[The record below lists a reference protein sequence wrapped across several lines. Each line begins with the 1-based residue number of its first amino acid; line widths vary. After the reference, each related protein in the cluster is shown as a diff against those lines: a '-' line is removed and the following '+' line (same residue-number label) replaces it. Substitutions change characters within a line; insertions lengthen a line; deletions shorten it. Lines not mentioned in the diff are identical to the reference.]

1 LLRCAAKANLEFVAS
16 IPNLK
21 VGVSH
26 TSYWSVQGKFSII
39 ILKLISKGLKSASNF
54 KRYKNMKIN
63 RLAVSLF
70 FFTNGFQYASWVAR
84 LPEVQTLYGVSNTT
98 LGTIL
103 LCSAAGA
110 ISAMPFAGILT
121 VRFGSRWVTIA
132 TAIGFILAI
141 PLIPLL
147 SNLWLIGVL
156 FFMLGV
162 FGGSED
168 VAMNG
173 QAVFV
178 ERLYKR
184 SILSSFHGVWSIGTA
199 LGAGFGALFAK
210 FGTPLFTHFLII
222 STLSLALILWAAFN
236 LIKDDPLSIKR
247 EKDQKD
253 QDEPTFRLPTKAI
266 LPLGIIAFCGMT
278 TEGSVA
284 DWAAIYMHKTIGKD
298 EAFSALAFGA
308 FATAM
313 TIGRL
318 IGDYFTEKFGKRQ
331 QLIIA
336 SLLSIIGLALALAF
350 NNQWT
355 VLAGFFIVGLGI
367 STIVPIIYSTAGN
380 TEGVSP
386 SVGIAMATTI
396 GYSGFFV
403 GPPVIGYLADIFS
416 LRIGLLFSLM
426 LCIVMLIFVLQKIRK

>member
-1 LLRCAAKANLEFVAS
+1 
-16 IPNLK
+16 
-21 VGVSH
+21 
-26 TSYWSVQGKFSII
+26 
-39 ILKLISKGLKSASNF
+39 
-54 KRYKNMKIN
+54 MKIN

-70 FFTNGFQYASWVAR
+70 FFTNGFQYANWVAR
-84 LPEVQTLYGVSNTT
+84 LPEVQTLYGISNTT

-147 SNLWLIGVL
+147 SNLWLIGAL

-210 FGTPLFTHFLII
+210 LSIPLFTHFLII
-222 STLSLALILWAAFN
+222 SSISLALILWAAFN
-236 LIKDDPLSIKR
+236 LIKDDPLSMSNENT
-247 EKDQKD
+247 EKDT
-253 QDEPTFRLPTKAI
+253 EIPTFRLPTKAI

-318 IGDYFTEKFGKRQ
+318 IGDYFTEKFGKRK

-336 SLLSIIGLALALAF
+336 SLLSVIGLALALAF
-350 NNQWT
+350 NNQWA

-426 LCIVMLIFVLQKIRK
+426 LCVVMLIFVLQKIKK

>member
-1 LLRCAAKANLEFVAS
+1 
-16 IPNLK
+16 
-21 VGVSH
+21 
-26 TSYWSVQGKFSII
+26 
-39 ILKLISKGLKSASNF
+39 
-54 KRYKNMKIN
+54 MKIN

-110 ISAMPFAGILT
+110 ITSMPFAGVLT
-121 VRFGSRWVTIA
+121 VRFGSRLITIA
-132 TAIGFILAI
+132 TAIAFVLAI

-147 SNLWLIGVL
+147 SNLWLIYGL
-156 FFMLGV
+156 FFLFGV

-173 QAVFV
+173 QAVYV
-178 ERLYKR
+178 ERLYNKP
-184 SILSSFHGVWSIGTA
+184 ILSSFHGIWSVGTA
-199 LGAGFGALFAK
+199 LGAGLGALFAK
-210 FGTPLFTHFLII
+210 FHIDLFIHFSIV
-222 STLSLALILWAAFN
+222 STLSVGLILWAAVH
-236 LIKDDPLSIKR
+236 LIKDGPLSIKPV
-247 EKDQKD
+247 QATSAANN
-253 QDEPTFRLPTKAI
+253 PTFRLPTKAI

-278 TEGSVA
+278 AEGSIA

-318 IGDYFTEKFGKRQ
+318 TGDHFTEKFGNRK
-331 QLIIA
+331 QLIIS
-336 SLLSIIGLALALAF
+336 SLLAIFGLGLALAF

-355 VLAGFFIVGLGI
+355 VLIGFFITGLGLA
-367 STIVPIIYSTAGN
+367 TIVPIVYSTAGN
-380 TEGVSP
+380 TEGVTP

-396 GYSGFFV
+396 GYTGFFV
-403 GPPVIGYLADIFS
+403 GPPVIGYLADAFS
-416 LRIGLLFSLM
+416 LRIGLMFALILLM
-426 LCIVMLIFVLQKIRK
+426 VMLIVVFQKIKK